1 MKPYGSDPYQAF
13 AEEKLGG
20 RAVRV
25 ARLDVL
31 AEREGFDLERLPYCI
46 RVLLE
51 NALRNAGNGFVQQAD
66 VGRLAAWS
74 ASSPAQDELNFFP
87 GRVLL
92 QDFTGVPAIV
102 DLAALRDAVAERGGD
117 PEVVNPLIPVDLVI
131 DHSVQVD
138 YFGSDDA
145 YERNVALEMRR
156 NVERYTL
163 LRWAQQAF
171 RNLRVVPPG
180 SGIVHQVNLE
190 YLASVVML
198 AETEDGPWAYPDTV
212 VGTDSHTT
220 MVNGLGVL
228 GWGVGGIEAEA
239 VMLGQPY
246 AMLTPEVVGVR
257 LAGSLPS
264 ETTATD
270 AVLTI
275 VELLRRVGVVGR
287 LVEFFGPGLGDLDLT
302 ERATIA
308 NMAPEYGATS
318 GFFPVDQL
326 TLDYLRQLGRSEE
339 HVRLVEDYSRLQ
351 HLFRETGSAEPDY
364 SQVVEVDLGSVRPSL
379 AGPRRPQDRIEL
391 KDLMQSFEQALPALA
406 GAAGRADKTVC
417 SAEVCL
423 VGASEESLEV
433 LETEGGPPENG
444 EERSAYESG
453 SSQGEAGGNGGSSEP
468 ALPLREE
475 EWVTLQDGSVVIAA
489 ITSCTNTSNPAVLIG
504 AGLLARNA
512 VKQGLQSAPWVKTS
526 LAPGSRLVTDYL
538 AKAGLLPYL
547 EALGFHVVG
556 YGCTTCIGNSGPL
569 PEEIV
574 EGIRQENLVAAA
586 VLSGNRNFEGRV
598 HALVR
603 ANYLASPLLVVAF
616 ALAGRVDVDLEH
628 EPLGRSRS
636 GDAVYL
642 RDIWPSREEIKELV
656 GEALTAEMSRSRY
669 ASILDG
675 PEPWRALEVPEG
687 SLYGW
692 QESSTYVQEPP
703 FLKGDAGAAPAAV
716 TNGEIAGA
724 RILGIFGDS
733 ITTDHISPAG
743 AIQPDSVAGRY
754 LEERGVSP
762 QDFNTFGARRG
773 NHEVM
778 LRGTFANSRIRNR
791 MLEQEGGW
799 TIHQPSGDVVS
810 IYEAAGRY
818 AERETPLVVIAGK
831 EYGTGSSRDWAA
843 KGPLLLGVQA
853 IIAESYE
860 RIHRNNLVGMGILP
874 LQFVEGQNAETLGLT
889 GSEVLDIQGLAQL
902 TPGGMA
908 EVRVQP
914 TDGREGFAFPVL
926 LRLDSPVDVDY
937 YRQGGI
943 LPRVLAVL
951 TAD

>member
-1 MKPYGSDPYQAF
+1 MKPHGSDPYQAF
-13 AEEKLGG
+13 AEENLGG
-20 RAVRV
+20 RVVRV

-31 AEREGFDLERLPYCI
+31 AERESFDLERLPYCI

-51 NALRNAGNGFVQQAD
+51 NALRNAGNGFVEQAD

-74 ASSPAQDELNFFP
+74 ASSPAQDEINFFP

-145 YERNVALEMRR
+145 YERNVELEMQR

-198 AETEDGPWAYPDTV
+198 TETEDGAWAYPDTV

-257 LAGSLPS
+257 LVGHLHP

-275 VELLRRVGVVGR
+275 TEFLRRVGVVGR

-339 HVRLVEDYSRLQ
+339 QVRLVEDYSRLQ
-351 HLFRETGSAEPDY
+351 HLFREPGSAEPDY
-364 SQVVEVDLGSVRPSL
+364 SQVVEVDLGSVKPSL

-391 KDLMQSFEQALPALA
+391 KDLKQSFEQALPALA

-433 LETEGGPPENG
+433 LEAEGGPPENG
-444 EERSAYESG
+444 EERSAYDSG
-453 SSQGEAGGNGGSSEP
+453 SPQAEAGGNGGSSEP
-468 ALPLREE
+468 ALRLREE

-512 VKQGLQSAPWVKTS
+512 VKQGLQSASWVKTS

-569 PEEIV
+569 PEKIAAAI
-574 EGIRQENLVAAA
+574 GQENLVAAA

-642 RDIWPSREEIKELV
+642 RDIWPSREEIKALV

-669 ASILDG
+669 ASILEG
-675 PEPWRALEVPEG
+675 PKPWRALEVPEG
-687 SLYGW
+687 SLYDW

-703 FLKGDAGAAPAAV
+703 FLKGEAGAAPAAV
-716 TNGEIAGA
+716 ADGEIAGA

-743 AIQPDSVAGRY
+743 AIQSDSVAGRY

-773 NHEVM
+773 NHEIM

-791 MLEQEGGW
+791 MLEREGGW

-810 IYEAAGRY
+810 VYEAAVRY
-818 AERETPLVVIAGK
+818 AEEETPLVVIAGK

-874 LQFVEGQNAETLGLT
+874 FQFVEGQSAETLGLT
-889 GSEVLDIQGLAQL
+889 GNEVLDIQGLEQL
-902 TPGGMA
+902 SPGEMA

-914 TDGREGFAFPVL
+914 ADGREGFSFPVL
-926 LRLDSPVDVDY
+926 LRLDSPVDIDY